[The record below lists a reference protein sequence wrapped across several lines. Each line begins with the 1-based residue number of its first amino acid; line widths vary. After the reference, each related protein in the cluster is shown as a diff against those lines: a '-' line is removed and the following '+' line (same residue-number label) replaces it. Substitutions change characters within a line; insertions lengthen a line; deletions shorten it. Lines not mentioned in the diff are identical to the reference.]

1 VDVEPDP
8 IVEALVPPS
17 GQGDPPDVVALIGFV
32 GQSPGGGP
40 RLFKDPHLKVYM
52 DLLPNEVVHQHKI
65 PAEQDEFGGR
75 SVLWVDSESLSAP
88 LLTDLT
94 ERLQAEFLVGPIAAR
109 ALMPQTRGEVADRL
123 TFIALPSVER
133 RITTPYITYGHCCA

>member
-1 VDVEPDP
+1 M
-8 IVEALVPPS
+8 
-17 GQGDPPDVVALIGFV
+17 
-32 GQSPGGGP
+32 
-40 RLFKDPHLKVYM
+40 VYM
-52 DLLPNEVVHQHKI
+52 DLLPNEVVHQHRI

-94 ERLQAEFLVGPIAAR
+94 ERLEAEFLVGPIAAR

-123 TFIALPSVER
+123 TFIAGPSVEQR
-133 RITTPYITYGHCCA
+133 VTTPYISHGRCCA